1 MLTENTIKMFN
12 SISKHYDFLNS
23 FLSLGIDRLWRRKYV
38 KMVLDIIN
46 VNAGFI
52 PAPKQIPVHAP
63 KQIPAILD
71 VCSGT
76 GDIVSRLRKATADA
90 GFTPPTP
97 EHTLAST
104 TTVVACDFSI
114 QMLQK
119 GQAQNKIVNNAI
131 AANAE
136 QLPFK
141 DNLFSCVT
149 IAFGIRNIYN
159 IENVKKFLNE
169 ANRVLQ
175 KNGHI
180 AILELTVPENFI
192 IRKVYSLY
200 LNLIVTGL
208 GGLISRKF
216 SAYKYLSSTIKNFM
230 TPQELAQIM
239 KTCRFSEIEIH
250 KLTFGM
256 ATIILG
262 KK

>member
-12 SISKHYDFLNS
+12 SISKRYDFLNS

-38 KMVLDIIN
+38 KMVLDIIKMD
-46 VNAGFI
+46 AGFTPEMPI
-52 PAPKQIPVHAP
+52 ITPI
-63 KQIPAILD
+63 ILD

-76 GDIVSRLRKATADA
+76 GDIVSRLRKMTPVVAGVNPATI
-90 GFTPPTP
+90 
-97 EHTLAST
+97 
-104 TTVVACDFSI
+104 VACDFSV
-114 QMLQK
+114 QMLMR
-119 GQAQNKIVNNAI
+119 GQTQNKIVNNAV

-159 IENVKKFLNE
+159 IENVKEFLNE